1 MAPSPLCDNDY
12 LAVFDGPSIGNR
24 SFGKFC
30 GSTIPQDIKS
40 TSNSLTLLF
49 KTDSSQT
56 ARGWKISFR
65 ETLGKHLRYESLFL
79 ITSMFLC
86 LIFFSQ
92 LIPADFHLN
101 TEEAQ
106 LEGLIDKGCFTPRG
120 VKSLENVWN
129 DLVTIKK
136 GMFQEPNNLRKEI
149 GA

>member
-24 SFGKFC
+24 SLGKFC
-30 GSTIPQDIKS
+30 GSTIPRDLKS

-56 ARGWKISFR
+56 AKGWKISFR
-65 ETLGKHLRYESLFL
+65 ETLGKHLRHESLFL
-79 ITSMFLC
+79 VTSTFLLC

-106 LEGLIDKGCFTPRG
+106 LEGLIDNGCFTPTV

-129 DLVTIKK
+129 DLVAIKK
-136 GMFQEPNNLRKEI
+136 ECFKNLTT
-149 GA
+149 